1 MRYFEKHQAHPYQ
14 SSKYSSKRDYERE
27 ASSRSTNYIRGSERD
42 LSPSSNVPS
51 GTLNGGSYRSDSPD
65 LDSPRDSRD
74 RSDRYQSS
82 SYIQK
87 IKDRG
92 RNDYKKDKY
101 VDKRDRRDRDAEHR
115 TNHDRIE
122 MSSSSRRSSKLMY
135 QPSDKH
141 SGSRER
147 ERDHRDR
154 GNGSNNNSNSTSD
167 RISRSSDWSEHIS
180 SSGKKYYYNCKTET
194 STWVRPTEWREKERL
209 LPKEQHREYRD
220 KERDRDR
227 EDRFSRSSYAK
238 HSSSRSSR
246 VRWPH
251 DSENVQSH
259 RRRNEADSQDNM
271 DISPGDSTP
280 TSEASYSHSSTPNAQ
295 PQQIADG
302 PVLLANARLAPHP
315 STSNN
320 YTTSS
325 SASVINTSSSSSSGN
340 NNLSSGL
347 HSSSTTSASSSS
359 KLNKNSESNS
369 LHNSNLPTSSP
380 STALIHSANSTTSSN
395 SNLSNNHS
403 GQHNSAS
410 LTSSPSLPVTS
421 SSKKN
426 HHADIKSMGH
436 SNDSAQHSGLSGS
449 GLGDGNNQI
458 ANNNTSNSS
467 NSIREHALH
476 SPLYN
481 LPHNLSAL
489 NHSSSGNGGSNST
502 TGQYVQSGMMT
513 PQSTGLGIGISSQF
527 SAAGLKSDGS
537 STLNVGDGHGPP
549 TPTQELDM
557 TTDHRKLDGTSASLS
572 SLQGVSS
579 QMLRHQGPSLTPSL
593 ANYFRADLIAHVTN
607 WPAEILERQVRKAQL
622 ASDEANIIGNLQC
635 TKVSADLK
643 SARSVVRITEIT
655 ATLQE
660 QKVMYL
666 RHQIRRLEELKSQNS
681 FMSEDL

>member
-1 MRYFEKHQAHPYQ
+1 MVMHARKPQRLNDGYFEKHQSHPYQ
-14 SSKYSSKRDYERE
+14 SSKYSSKNRDYERE

-51 GTLNGGSYRSDSPD
+51 GALNGSSYRSDSPD

-82 SYIQK
+82 SYIK

-92 RNDYKKDKY
+92 RSDYKKEKY
-101 VDKRDRRDRDAEHR
+101 IDKRDRRDRDAEHR

-135 QPSDKH
+135 QPSDKR

-147 ERDHRDR
+147 DRDHRDR
-154 GNGSNNNSNSTSD
+154 GNGSNNNSSSD
-167 RISRSSDWSEHIS
+167 RISRLCDWSEHVS
-180 SSGKKYYYNCKTET
+180 SSGKKYYYNCKTEI
-194 STWVRPTEWREKERL
+194 SQWEKPNEWLDKEDRML
-209 LPKEQHREYRD
+209 SKEQHREYRD

-227 EDRFSRSSYAK
+227 EDRFARSSYAK
-238 HSSSRSSR
+238 HSSSRNSR
-246 VRWPH
+246 LRWPH
-251 DSENVQSH
+251 DSDNVQSH
-259 RRRNEADSQDNM
+259 RRRTEDSQDNM

-295 PQQIADG
+295 PQKIVDG
-302 PVLLANARLAPHP
+302 PVLLANARLASHP
-315 STSNN
+315 STPNN
-320 YTTSS
+320 AQLSYTTSS
-325 SASVINTSSSSSSGN
+325 SACAINTSSSSSS
-340 NNLSSGL
+340 
-347 HSSSTTSASSSS
+347 AS

-410 LTSSPSLPVTS
+410 LSSSPSLPVTS
-421 SSKKN
+421 SKKN
-426 HHADIKSMGH
+426 HHADKSMGH
-436 SNDSAQHSGLSGS
+436 SNDSAQHSGLNSS

-489 NHSSSGNGGSNST
+489 NHSSSGNGSNST
-502 TGQYVQSGMMT
+502 SGQYVQSSMMT

-607 WPAEILERQVRKAQL
+607 WPAEMLEKQAQL

-660 QKVMYL
+660 QKVLYL
-666 RHQIRRLEELKSQNS
+666 QNQIRRLEELKSQNS

>member
-1 MRYFEKHQAHPYQ
+1 MHARKPQRLNDGYFEKHQTHPYQ

-42 LSPSSNVPS
+42 LSPGGNVPS
-51 GTLNGGSYRSDSPD
+51 GTLNGSSYRSDSPD

-82 SYIQK
+82 SYLQK

-101 VDKRDRRDRDAEHR
+101 LDKRDRRDRDAEHR

-135 QPSDKH
+135 QPSDKR

-147 ERDHRDR
+147 DRDHRDR
-154 GNGSNNNSNSTSD
+154 GNGSNNNSTSD
-167 RISRSSDWSEHIS
+167 RISRLCDWSEHVS
-180 SSGKKYYYNCKTET
+180 SSGKKYYYNCKTEV
-194 STWVRPTEWREKERL
+194 SQWEKPKEWIEKERML
-209 LPKEQHREYRD
+209 SKEQHREYRD

-246 VRWPH
+246 LRWTH
-251 DSENVQSH
+251 DSDNVQSH
-259 RRRNEADSQDNM
+259 RRRNDESQEHVE
-271 DISPGDSTP
+271 ISPGDSTP

-295 PQQIADG
+295 PQQIVDG
-302 PVLLANARLAPHP
+302 PVLLANARLASHP
-315 STSNN
+315 STPNNTQLN

-325 SASVINTSSSSSSGN
+325 SSANVINTSSSSSS
-340 NNLSSGL
+340 
-347 HSSSTTSASSSS
+347 AS
-359 KLNKNSESNS
+359 KLNKHSESNS

-380 STALIHSANSTTSSN
+380 STGLTHSANSTTSSN
-395 SNLSNNHS
+395 SNLSNNNHS
-403 GQHNSAS
+403 GQHNSALQTS
-410 LTSSPSLPVTS
+410 SSPSLPS
-421 SSKKN
+421 AISSKKN
-426 HHADIKSMGH
+426 HLSSDKSMGGQH
-436 SNDSAQHSGLSGS
+436 SLDSAHQHPGPGGS
-449 GLGDGNNQI
+449 GTGDGNNQI

-467 NSIREHALH
+467 NSLREHALH

-489 NHSSSGNGGSNST
+489 NHSSGGGNGNNNSNNS
-502 TGQYVQSGMMT
+502 GQYVQSGMMSSQ
-513 PQSTGLGIGISSQF
+513 QSAGLGIGISLQF

-537 STLNVGDGHGPP
+537 STLNVGGEGPP

-579 QMLRHQGPSLTPSL
+579 QMSRHQGPSLTPSL

-607 WPAEILERQVRKAQL
+607 WPADILEKQAQL
-622 ASDEANIIGNLQC
+622 SCDEANIIGNLQC
-635 TKVSADLK
+635 TKVSAELK

-655 ATLQE
+655 ATLQD
-660 QKVMYL
+660 QKIMYL